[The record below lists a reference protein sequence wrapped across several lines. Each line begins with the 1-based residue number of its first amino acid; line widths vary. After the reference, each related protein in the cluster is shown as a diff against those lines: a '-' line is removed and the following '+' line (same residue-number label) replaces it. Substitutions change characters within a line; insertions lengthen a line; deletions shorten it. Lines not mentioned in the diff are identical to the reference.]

1 MKCLS
6 FDIIIS
12 VHFVC
17 QKSVEPLQKFFEK
30 YVTKVLD
37 FRCTNCKE
45 LVPTGEL
52 NAVTSL
58 CYLLDALAT
67 SENGV
72 CQVERNL
79 ILDTYLYLCLCV
91 VWVQGN
97 GLHIAHM

>member
-1 MKCLS
+1 MKYCLR

-37 FRCTNCKE
+37 FRRMNCKE

-72 CQVERNL
+72 CQANR
-79 ILDTYLYLCLCV
+79 
-91 VWVQGN
+91 
-97 GLHIAHM
+97 

>member
-1 MKCLS
+1 MFYIS
-6 FDIIIS
+6 IS

-37 FRCTNCKE
+37 FRRTNCKE
-45 LVPTGEL
+45 LVATGEL

-72 CQVERNL
+72 CQAECYL
-79 ILDTYLYLCLCV
+79 MLGTYLYLCLCV
-91 VWVQGN
+91 VWVQGHR
-97 GLHIAHM
+97 LHLAHM